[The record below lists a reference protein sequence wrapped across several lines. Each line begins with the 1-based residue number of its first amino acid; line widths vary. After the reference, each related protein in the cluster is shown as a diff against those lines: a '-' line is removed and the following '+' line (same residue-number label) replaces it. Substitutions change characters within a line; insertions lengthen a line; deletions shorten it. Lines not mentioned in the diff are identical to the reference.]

1 METSLPQAQTCY
13 KLPMFEPVRP
23 QVSFPELDARQMAF
37 WRRERIFER
46 SVAQREGGPSF
57 VFYEGPPTANGLP
70 HPGHVLTRVV
80 KDLFLR
86 YKTMCGHHVPRRAG
100 WDTHGLPVEVE
111 VEKELG
117 LSGGPQSVEAY
128 GVERYTRRCM
138 ESVFRYIDE
147 WKRMTERI
155 GFWIDLEDAYVTFH
169 EPYVESVWWALRR
182 LFEQGLLYQDYK
194 VVWWWPQ
201 GGTALS
207 AGEVGQGY
215 RTVDDPSIVVR
226 FPLRGE
232 ERTSLLAWTTTP
244 WTLPS
249 HVALAVDPSTE
260 YAVVRT
266 PDGERLI
273 LAAALRESVLAGIEH
288 ELERTTLGRDLLELR
303 YEPPFRYAEP
313 RDGDAFL
320 VVAADFVT
328 LEQGTGIVH
337 LAPAFGEDDFR
348 VARQGG
354 LGFLQLVRPDGT
366 FPPEVTD
373 FAGRFCKEADRDII
387 RHLRARGLLLREQT
401 YRHEY
406 PFCWRKDT
414 DPLIQ
419 YARKSWYIRTTREM
433 HRVVENNAAVRW
445 EPEHIRGG
453 RMGSFLRSNVD
464 WALSRERTW
473 GTPLPIW
480 VNDETGRM
488 ECIGSVAEILER
500 NPRAFEDFERA
511 RAEDPSL
518 SEHLRV
524 HRPWIDRVTWTRPG
538 EPGVYRRVPEV
549 IDCWFDS
556 GCMPFAQWGYPHR
569 GHEAFERA
577 FPADFV
583 TEAVDQTRG
592 WFYSL
597 MTIATLLFPDRE
609 PPRPFRSCVVLGL
622 ITDEKGQ
629 KLSKSKRNYSDPL
642 ELMERHGADAVRWML
657 YSGTVP
663 GQSTR
668 FSERAVQGAL
678 REFVLKLWNVYG
690 FFVTYANIDRWDPRA
705 PRVPLAERPAMDR
718 WILAEL
724 DATVRQVRRELDDL
738 KGHLAARHLQSFV
751 ESLSNWYVR
760 RSRARFW
767 AEETGTDKLA
777 AFATLYETLLDL
789 ARLLAPFTPFLAEA
803 MYRNLARGTS
813 ALDSVHLE
821 DYPRPFPE
829 RADESLREAMEA
841 VRHVVA
847 LGQRVRTEARRKV
860 RQPLAEAIVVVA
872 DEADR
877 RRIARFESAVRE
889 ELNVERLTFAED
901 PSAYVTMRLLPD
913 FRRLGP
919 RLGKRMKAA
928 QRALAAADPSV
939 VRTMLAERGR
949 YELTLEDEEP
959 PIVLA
964 PEDVQVRFEPKGEFA
979 AAAEG
984 SRLVV
989 LDTHV
994 DARLRRA
1001 GLAREA
1007 THRLQQARK
1016 RLDLPYEARIE
1027 VRWQAEGGLAE
1038 AIEEHAEAIAAEV
1051 LALSFERG
1059 APHGEERFEERIDE
1073 ETFRFSVSRR

>member
-1 METSLPQAQTCY
+1 
-13 KLPMFEPVRP
+13 MFEPVRP

-46 SVAQREGGPSF
+46 SISQREGRPRF

-86 YKTMCGHHVPRRAG
+86 YKSMRGYHVPRRAG

-117 LSGGPQSVEAY
+117 LRGGPKSVEAY

-155 GFWIDLEDAYVTFH
+155 GFWIDLDEAYVTFH
-169 EPYVESVWWALRR
+169 ESYVESVWWALQR
-182 LFEQGLLYQDYK
+182 LYEQGLLYQDYK

-226 FPLRGE
+226 FPVKGE
-232 ERTSLLAWTTTP
+232 ARTSLLAWTTTP

-249 HVALAVDPSTE
+249 HVALAVDPNIDYVTVHTAE
-260 YAVVRT
+260 
-266 PDGERLI
+266 GEHLI
-273 LAAALRESVLAGIEH
+273 LAAALREAVLEGVEH
-288 ELERTTLGRDLLELR
+288 EVERTVRGRELLGLR

-313 RDGDAFL
+313 QGGDAFL
-320 VVAADFVT
+320 VVPADFVT

-348 VARQGG
+348 VARREG

-366 FPPEVTD
+366 FPSEVTD
-373 FAGRFCKEADRDII
+373 FAGRFCKEAERDII
-387 RHLRARGLLLREQT
+387 RALRARGLLFREKT
-401 YRHEY
+401 YRHDY

-419 YARKSWYIRTTREM
+419 YARKSWYVRTTREIQ
-433 HRVVENNAAVRW
+433 RVIENNARVHW
-445 EPEHIRGG
+445 EPEHIRDG

-464 WALSRERTW
+464 WALSRERYW

-480 VNDETGRM
+480 VNDETGDI

-500 NPRAFEDFERA
+500 NPRAFEAFERA

-524 HRPWIDRVTWTRPG
+524 HKPWIDEVTWRKPG

-569 GHEAFERA
+569 GREAFERA

-597 MTIATLLFPDRE
+597 MTVSTLLFPERE

-642 ELMERHGADAVRWML
+642 ELMARHGADAVRWML

-663 GQSTR
+663 GQNTR
-668 FSERAVQGAL
+668 FSERSVQNAL

-690 FFVTYANIDRWDPRA
+690 FFVTYANIDRWDPCM
-705 PRVPLAERPAMDR
+705 PRIPLTERSAMDR

-724 DATVRQVRRELDDL
+724 DATVRRVREELDGL
-738 KGHLAARHLQSFV
+738 KGHLAARRLQAFV
-751 ESLSNWYVR
+751 EALSNWYVR

-767 AEETGTDKLA
+767 AEGDGADKRA
-777 AFATLYETLLDL
+777 AFATLYEVLLDL
-789 ARLLAPFTPFLAEA
+789 SRLLAPFTPFLAEA
-803 MYRNLARGTS
+803 MYRNLARGE
-813 ALDSVHLE
+813 AARPSVHLE
-821 DYPRPFPE
+821 DYPEPRE
-829 RADESLREAMEA
+829 DRSDDTLREAMEA
-841 VRHVVA
+841 VRQVVA

-877 RRIARFESAVRE
+877 DRIARFESAVRE

-901 PSAYVTMRLLPD
+901 PSEYVSMRLLPD

-919 RLGKRMKAA
+919 RLGKRMKAV
-928 QRALAAADPSV
+928 QRALSEQDPST
-939 VRTMLAERGR
+939 VRAAFAEEGS
-949 YELTLEDEEP
+949 YLLDPGDGEP
-959 PIVLA
+959 PVPLHA
-964 PEDVQVRFEPKGEFA
+964 EDVQVRFEAKGGRH

-989 LDTHV
+989 LDTRV
-994 DARLRRA
+994 DERLRRA

-1007 THRLQQARK
+1007 THRIQQARK
-1016 RLDLPYEARIE
+1016 GLDLPYEARIT
-1027 VRWQAEGGLAE
+1027 VRWEAEGTLAE
-1038 AIEEHAEAIAAEV
+1038 AIAEHAERIASEV
-1051 LALSFERG
+1051 LAPDFQRG
-1059 APHGEERFEERIDE
+1059 EPRGEHRFEEHIEGERL
-1073 ETFRFSVSRR
+1073 RFSVERR